1 MRKVLLISA
10 LLFSIFHG
18 IASGDSP
25 IPPKSTT
32 IARKFFSSLSS
43 VVLAPLNITEAEKL
57 DKVDSKT
64 GELPKFSRSIYT
76 NITLDNS
83 GSWSY
88 LPDGGRVWRL
98 QISSAGALALIP
110 FYNKFYLPNGA
121 TLHVYT
127 PDKQEILG
135 AFTHTDNPATG
146 FYCTGLIH
154 GEECVIEYYEP
165 KEAIGKGQ
173 LSINEV
179 GYAYRWV
186 KPLKDEGE
194 RGFGDADAC
203 EVNVNCS
210 EGNLYQDQK
219 RSVVRILV
227 QSSTGQGWCSGALIN
242 NVRLDCTPYL
252 LSAQHCSE
260 GTSSNQYSQWVFYF
274 NYEAPTCSDP
284 ASQGSLASKTVVGC
298 TKRADSNDNGGD
310 TGSDFILLELNS
322 QPSSTYNVFYS
333 GWNITNTA
341 SGSGVSIHHPD
352 ADIKKISTY
361 TNAVTS
367 SKWGN
372 TVNGTH
378 WRVVWASTANGHGV
392 TEPGSSGGPL
402 FNAQGQIVGQL
413 TGGDSYCNTP
423 TAPDLYGKFSYN
435 WTSNGNTANRQ
446 LKPWLDPDNTGITS
460 LGGSNFPCGV
470 LQQNDA
476 GIQTIETPS
485 GNLCA
490 PAFAPAFILKNYGSS
505 TLTSVTIDYSID
517 GNVYQYNWSG
527 NLPSLS
533 STAVTLASVTLSAGS
548 HTVSAET
555 SNPNGIA
562 DNNTL
567 NDAQSLTFNIVPPSG
582 VLNLYLK
589 PDIYGSETTWQ
600 ITDASQNV
608 VASGGPYSDNF
619 NPQAMNIPV
628 CLPSGCYTF
637 TLYDDYGDGMD
648 GNSPGQMTL
657 TGQSGSI
664 VYANLTDPNFG
675 YSVVYN
681 FCIQGT
687 AIAETNTFG
696 VMVFPNP
703 STGLFTVETE
713 ETDRKQVR
721 LFDATGRLVLH
732 EYIEGKTSPI
742 NLSNQSK
749 GIYFLQIESL
759 QGIFFKKLIIE

>member
-1 MRKVLLISA
+1 MRKVLFIFP
-10 LLFSIFHG
+10 LLFLILQG

-32 IARKFFSSLSS
+32 VARKFFSPISS
-43 VVLAPLNITEAEKL
+43 IALAPLNITEAEKL
-57 DKVDSKT
+57 DKIDSKT
-64 GELPKFSRSIYT
+64 GELPKFSRSVYT

-110 FYNKFYLPNGA
+110 FYNKFYLPKGA

-127 PDKQEILG
+127 PNKQEMLG
-135 AFTHTDNPATG
+135 AYTHTDNPATG

-165 KEAIGKGQ
+165 KEVIGKGQ
-173 LSINEV
+173 LSVNEV

-186 KPLKDEGE
+186 KPLVDNGE

-227 QSSTGQGWCSGALIN
+227 QSSGGQGWCSGALIN

-252 LSAQHCSE
+252 LSAQHCSD
-260 GTSSNQYSQWVFYF
+260 GTSSSQFSQWVFYF
-274 NYEAPTCSDP
+274 NYEAPSCSNP
-284 ASQGSLASKTVVGC
+284 VSQGSLASKTVVGC
-298 TKRADSNDNGGD
+298 TRKADSNDNGGD
-310 TGSDFILLELNS
+310 TGSDFLLLELNS

-333 GWNITNTA
+333 GWNISNTA

-361 TNAVTS
+361 TNTVTS

-485 GNLCA
+485 GILCV
-490 PAFAPAFILKNYGSS
+490 PSFVPAFILKNYGSNA
-505 TLTSVTIDYSID
+505 LTSVTINYSID

-533 STAVTLASVTLSAGS
+533 STTVTLPSVTLGTGS
-548 HTVSAET
+548 HNVSAET
-555 SNPNGIA
+555 ANPNGNA
-562 DNNTL
+562 DNNTA
-567 NDAQSLTFNIVPPSG
+567 NDSKSQLFHIAPSNG

-600 ITDASQNV
+600 ITDASQNI
-608 VASGGPYSDNF
+608 VAAGGPYSDNF

-628 CLPSGCYTF
+628 CLPFGCYTF
-637 TLYDDYGDGMD
+637 TIYDSYGDGMG

-664 VYANLTDPNFG
+664 IYATLANPDFG
-675 YSVVYN
+675 DSVEYN
-681 FCIQGT
+681 FCVQGT
-687 AIAETNTFG
+687 GITETDVFTAT
-696 VMVFPNP
+696 VFPNP
-703 STGLFTVETE
+703 SSGLFTVETSGSDE
-713 ETDRKQVR
+713 KLIR
-721 LFDATGRLVLH
+721 LSDATGRLVWQERLA
-732 EYIEGKTSPI
+732 GKSFRFDWSSQP
-742 NLSNQSK
+742 K
-749 GIYFLQIESL
+749 GIYLLQIETV